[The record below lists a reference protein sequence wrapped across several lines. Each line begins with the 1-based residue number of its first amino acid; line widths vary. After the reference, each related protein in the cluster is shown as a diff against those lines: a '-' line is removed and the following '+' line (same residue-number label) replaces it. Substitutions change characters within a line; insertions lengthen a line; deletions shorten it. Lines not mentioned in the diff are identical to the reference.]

1 MSNPDTWPYADTMA
15 FQQRV
20 REGFPPMMI
29 CIAVNGGIQG
39 KETNSALPETVEEI
53 AQSTHDAYRAG
64 ATMVHV
70 HARSRGDYTE
80 GARTTEEWRDAIKAI
95 RELCPDIVINAT
107 TGGDL
112 TMSMEERL
120 CCLDAGPDIA
130 SLNLTPD
137 MSRFRLKARSE
148 PLPFPRA
155 EAEFDICVPFTYGQ
169 IETFAGAMLE
179 RGIKPEFETYHTGG
193 SQVLRGLIDR
203 GLAKPPF
210 LVQTVM
216 GTQTASYP
224 TPDNL
229 IHLVRELP
237 AETVWLTSGIGP
249 FQLPMTTQA
258 MLMGGHVRVGLEDN
272 IYYSRG
278 RLLTSNAEAVE
289 RTVRIA
295 RELGR
300 EIATP
305 AQVRRLLGLNVT

>member
-1 MSNPDTWPYADTMA
+1 MNRGDTWPYADAMA

-20 REGFPPMMI
+20 RQGFGPMMI
-29 CIAVNGGIQG
+29 CVAVNGGIQG
-39 KETNSALPETVEEI
+39 KETNTALPETTAEI
-53 AQSTHDAYRAG
+53 AQSTWEAYRAG
-64 ATMVHV
+64 ATMVHL
-70 HARSRGDYTE
+70 HARSKANHTE
-80 GARTTEEWRDAIKAI
+80 GARTAAEWREVIQAVRD
-95 RELCPDIVINAT
+95 RCPDIVINAT

-112 TMSMEERL
+112 SMSMDERL
-120 CCLDAGPDIA
+120 CSLDAEPDIA

-137 MSRFRLKARSE
+137 MSRFRIKARPAS
-148 PLPFPRA
+148 LSFPRP
-155 EAEFDICVPFTYGQ
+155 EAEVDICVPFTYGL
-169 IETFAGAMLE
+169 IETFADEMRE
-179 RGIKPEFETYHTGG
+179 RGIKPEFEIYHTGG

-203 GLAKPPF
+203 GLAQPPF

-237 AETVWLTSGIGP
+237 KDTVWLTSGIGP
-249 FQLPMTTQA
+249 FQLPMTTMA

-272 IYYSRG
+272 IYYAKG
-278 RLLTSNAEAVE
+278 RLLSSNAEAVE

-295 RELGR
+295 NELGR

-305 AQVRRLLGLNVT
+305 AQTRRLLGLRVR

>member
-1 MSNPDTWPYADTMA
+1 MA

-20 REGFPPMMI
+20 RRGFPPMMI
-29 CIAVNGGIQG
+29 CVAVNGGIQG
-39 KETNSALPETVEEI
+39 KESNPALPETAAEI
-53 AQSTHDAYRAG
+53 AQSTFEAYCAG
-64 ATMVHV
+64 ATMVHL
-70 HARSRGDYTE
+70 HARSRDDHTA
-80 GARTTEEWRDAIKAI
+80 GARTAAEWRDVVAAV
-95 RELCPDIVINAT
+95 RDRCPDIIVNAT

-112 TMSMEERL
+112 SMSMHERL
-120 CCLDAGPDIA
+120 CCLDAAPDVA

-137 MSRFRLKARSE
+137 MSRFRIRARTA

-155 EAEFDICVPFTYGQ
+155 EAEVDVCVPFTYGQ
-169 IETFAGAMLE
+169 IEAFAGAMRD
-179 RGIKPEFETYHTGG
+179 RGIKPEFEAYHTGG

-203 GLAKPPF
+203 GLVQPPF

-249 FQLPMTTQA
+249 FQLPMTTLA
-258 MLMGGHVRVGLEDN
+258 MVMGGHVRVGLEDN
-272 IYYSRG
+272 IYYGRG
-278 RLLTSNAEAVE
+278 RLLASNAEAVA

-295 RELGR
+295 GELGR

-305 AQVRRLLGLNVT
+305 AQARSLLGLRPA